1 MKRLVTAIALAALLS
16 GCNSGPVGAGASASA
31 DGGGT
36 ATPSPSPTPSP
47 TATSSCSLRARQDW
61 AFAQISEWY
70 LFPETLP
77 VSLDPTPYT
86 TVGAYIDAITATA
99 REQRKDRFFTYVT
112 SIAEEN
118 AFYDSGA
125 SAGFGI
131 RLSTDGAARRAFVS
145 EAFEGAPALAAGID
159 RGTEILA
166 VAEPGGAFRTVTDI
180 IAAEGTGGVSN
191 ALGPSDT
198 GVQRVLRVS
207 DAAGTREVTLTKAE
221 YNITPVSSRY
231 GARVIDNGGRPV
243 GYLNL
248 RTFISTADDQL
259 RAAFARFQAAGVRD
273 VVVDLRY
280 NGGGLVDTAE
290 LFGDLLGG
298 ARTSRD
304 VQNYVTYRPSKS
316 SRNETRSYRPQ
327 SESVAPM
334 RLAFIGTGAT
344 ASASELVINQAL
356 PYFGDNVALVGANT
370 YGKPVG
376 QIPLDRPACDDRLR
390 VVAFATQNA
399 ARQGDYYDGLAS
411 KVPQTCQAEDD
422 TTHALGDPA
431 EASLRV
437 ALDFINGRACTRI
450 AGGQTTQAAGGGRR
464 TLLTAPRPSA
474 AQREMPGLF

>member
-1 MKRLVTAIALAALLS
+1 MKRWVTAIALAALLA
-16 GCNSGPVGAGASASA
+16 GCNGGSVGAGSTGSAS
-31 DGGGT
+31 GGGT
-36 ATPSPSPTPSP
+36 ATPSPTPSP
-47 TATSSCSLRARQDW
+47 TASASCSLRARQDW

-77 VSLDPTPYT
+77 ASLDPAPYPS
-86 TVGAYIDAITATA
+86 VGAYIDALTATA
-99 REQRKDRFFTYVT
+99 RDQRKDRFFTYVT

-118 AFYDSGA
+118 AFYESGA

-166 VAEPGGAFRTVTDI
+166 VATPGGAFRTVTDI
-180 IAAEGTGGVSN
+180 IAAEGTGGVSG
-191 ALGPSDT
+191 ALGPSDA
-198 GVQRVLRVS
+198 GVQRILRVS
-207 DAAGTREVTLTKAE
+207 DAAGTREVTLTKAA
-221 YNITPVSSRY
+221 YNITPISDRY
-231 GARVIDNGGRPV
+231 GARVIENGGRPV

-248 RTFISTADDQL
+248 RTFIGTADDQL
-259 RAAFARFQAAGVRD
+259 RAAFARFKAAGVRD

-356 PYFGDNVALVGANT
+356 PYFGSDVALVGANT

-450 AGGQTTQAAGGGRR
+450 AAGQTSQAAGGGRR
-464 TLLTAPRPSA
+464 TLLPAERPSA